1 MCFQIFEVNMQRLS
15 NKFIEKLS
23 STTEKIYWDSVM
35 KGFGIRISPSGRKSF
50 IINWRN
56 NEGRQGR
63 KVIGVH
69 GKITTE
75 QARKLAQKY
84 FYQIS
89 LGNEPRRNAQANP
102 TFSEF
107 SRMYMDEYSIKHK
120 AVKTFEN
127 EIYMLNKH
135 IFPVFGKRR
144 IKDIKKREIEKFH
157 SSFENN
163 KSNAN
168 RILSLVSHIFTK
180 ALEWEYIELHPAQG
194 VRRNKEEKR
203 SRYLSTDE
211 IKRLL
216 DVLDDHP
223 NKNTSHALKIILF
236 TGSRRGEVLGATWNQ
251 FNFDKKTW
259 TKPMQKTKQRRTEYI
274 PINDETLSVLTEMKK
289 TRNSLFLF
297 PSDSK
302 EGHMLDFKTSWK
314 NICKLAKLE
323 DVRVHDLRHTY
334 ASLLINNGISLS
346 VIGRLLGHKE
356 VSTTAR
362 YAHLNDET
370 LRKASNIIKFN

>member
-1 MCFQIFEVNMQRLS
+1 MQRLN

-23 STTEKIYWDSVM
+23 STTEKIYWDSAI

-75 QARKLAQKY
+75 QARQLAQKY

-89 LGNEPRRNAQANP
+89 QGEEPRRNAQANP

-107 SRMYMDEYSIKHK
+107 SKMYMDEYSIKHK

-127 EIYMLNKH
+127 ENYMLNKH
-135 IFPVFGKRR
+135 ILPVFGKRR
-144 IKDIKKREIEKFH
+144 IKDITKREIEKFH
-157 SSFENN
+157 SCFENN

-180 ALEWEYIELHPAQG
+180 ALEWDYIELHPALG
-194 VRRNKEEKR
+194 IKRNKEEKR

-216 DVLDDHP
+216 DVLDDYP
-223 NKNTSHALKIILF
+223 NKNISHALKIILF

-251 FNFDKKTW
+251 FNFEKKTW

-274 PINDETLSVLTEMKK
+274 PINDETLTVLTEMKK
-289 TRNSLFLF
+289 TINSIFLF

-302 EGHMLDFKTSWK
+302 EGHMLDFKNSWK
-314 NICKLAKLE
+314 NICKLAKLD

-346 VIGRLLGHKE
+346 VIGRLLGHKD

-370 LRKASNIIKFN
+370 LRQASNLIKFK